1 MQKSQVRKFEREGDF
16 FKTAIERQDFF
27 MVYDGALWRLYQYI
41 AIEIAIYGSGSESS
55 PDLLLLNLGGGHSVE
70 IHGRSLFRVL
80 HAFQGRLLVSLE
92 PGEAADMA
100 IVDIE
105 AVEKTREP

>member
-1 MQKSQVRKFEREGDF
+1 MQNSQVRKFESEEGF
-16 FKTAIERQDFF
+16 FKTAVERQDFF
-27 MVYDGALWRLYQYI
+27 MVYDGAVWRLYQYI
-41 AIEIAIYGSGSESS
+41 ALEAVIYSSGSGNT
-55 PDLLLLNLGGGHSVE
+55 PDLLLLDLGRGRSVE

-92 PGEAADMA
+92 PGETADMA
-100 IVDIE
+100 IIGIE